1 MDYSEKI
8 ARYEEIERRGLLS
21 QLPQEKQEAWA
32 EYKRRQ
38 APQTEQMPQETGLT
52 NGQRALSSLKHD
64 LEDIV
69 YGARRGLSG
78 ATLGGSEWVLR
89 KLGVGDDYIKNREAE
104 GLGTSAKIG
113 GFGAEVGGNII
124 GAGGLIAKGVKKAGL
139 EGLRALSAGG
149 AIEGA
154 GYGTTS
160 SDKLKDLLL
169 NIPAGAA
176 LGATT
181 PFAFHYGLKPV
192 AWAVNPILNKVSQK
206 WNTYVNNKA
215 RQALTDSLASG
226 EYADIPFG
234 SLPENVKNQ
243 VNSIRI
249 ANGEQPIDAKMMIPR
264 GVVEKWAGN
273 RLGKGYTPERVAQIA
288 DEVFHSPDVSVSEGS
303 YPHIQKL
310 VKNRPENNHDFY
322 GFVSKDQTTGKTT
335 GKTIYQTERGKAG
348 RQPASLQEE
357 PAGSMRFSDLQ
368 TSSVDNNI
376 TPTTTDV
383 KQIDTKSFIEG
394 LANEKSRRTMRNAV
408 MSGAEDLA
416 DRAKVVADKLER
428 RNSGMFDPD
437 FENLIKTPEL
447 KSAEASYYK
456 FMNKNGKQQMS
467 AAKVNEFYEKN
478 PIAKDLINNAREVAP
493 QKFSGVKS
501 GSLREFD
508 SLKQMLRKMKG
519 NQSEKTVAQ
528 EAADIAEKDLKTLMD
543 NEFKGFRDVN
553 QRFADATTTQEI
565 FESKLKKGLNSVGGA
580 TVSPFWSGISSPL
593 AAAGAI
599 GGYFNPAS
607 LAATAAGLGGKALM
621 RYARRNAGRDIA
633 NGVVKVPVNINPL
646 LNLGLTGAS
655 VNEIND
661 FNKKE
666 RQLLID
672 LLNNNKE

>member
-21 QLPQEKQEAWA
+21 QLPQETQEAWA

-38 APQTEQMPQETGLT
+38 APQTEQQSQEESLT

-64 LEDIV
+64 IEDIV

-78 ATLGGSEWVLR
+78 ATLGGSEWALR
-89 KLGVGDDYIKNREAE
+89 KMGVGEDYIKNREAE
-104 GLGTSAKIG
+104 GLGTAAKIG

-139 EGLRALSAGG
+139 EGLKALSAGG

-154 GYGTTS
+154 GYGATS
-160 SDKLKDLLL
+160 SDKLEDLPL
-169 NIPAGAA
+169 NVSAGSA
-176 LGATT
+176 LGATM

-249 ANGEQPIDAKMMIPR
+249 VNGEQPIDAKMMIPR
-264 GVVEKWAGN
+264 GVVEKWGGN
-273 RLGKGYTPERVAQIA
+273 RLNENYTPERVAQIA
-288 DEVFHSPDVSVSEGS
+288 DEVFHSSDVNVS
-303 YPHIQKL
+303 PTKL
-310 VKNRPENNHDFY
+310 SHSQRILKERDGHTNDFI
-322 GFVSKDQTTGKTT
+322 GFVSRNDRTGETVAKTV
-335 GKTIYQTERGKAG
+335 YQKPRRGSAG
-348 RQPASLQEE
+348 RQPASLQDSV
-357 PAGSMRFSDLQ
+357 GRKRLSDLQ
-368 TSSVDNNI
+368 TPSVDNNI
-376 TPTTTDV
+376 TQNSTDV

-437 FENLIKTPEL
+437 FEDLIKTPEL
-447 KSAEASYYK
+447 KSAEESYYK
-456 FMNKNGKQQMS
+456 FMNKNGKQQIS
-467 AAKVNEFYEKN
+467 TSKVNEFYDKN
-478 PIAKDLINNAREVAP
+478 PIAKDLVNNAREIAP
-493 QKFSGVKS
+493 QKFSGVKH

-565 FESKLKKGLNSVGGA
+565 FESKLKKGLSSVGGA

-633 NGVVKVPVNINPL
+633 NGVVKAPVNINPL

-655 VNEIND
+655 VNDIND
-661 FNKKE
+661 FKKKE
-666 RQLLID
+666 RQLMID
-672 LLNNNKE
+672 LLNNKE